1 MSEEQLYKQ
10 KFLRATFLNILWIFV
25 SAQVFIGLVFLNFT
39 ILFPQAVPQR
49 VFVIDSAEYIDDIY
63 NYGSGPARI
72 DDTYMKE
79 QFQHPD
85 TVDV

>member
-1 MSEEQLYKQ
+1 VSEEQLYKQ

-25 SAQVFIGLVFLNFT
+25 SSQIFIGLVFLNFT

-79 QFQHPD
+79 QFRYFD